1 MSQVQLMRSLTS
13 AIIVG
18 FLVLG
23 AKAATVRRTLEISNK
38 VVQPDGFK
46 RSATVVSGSHP
57 GPLLTGNIGDRF
69 MINVVNKLN
78 DPNMFRLT
86 TVHWHGMFQR
96 GSFWDDGVA
105 GVTQCPIAPGHSF
118 VYDFTASNQAGTFW
132 YHSHYGTQYC
142 DGLRGPV
149 VIYDPDDPHKNLYDV
164 DDASTV
170 ITLGEWYHTSSRSSG
185 TGVGQASS
193 TLINGLGRYIGGPQ
207 VDLAVV
213 NVERGKRYRFRL
225 ISISCD
231 PNHLFSIS
239 GHKLTIIEAD
249 GESTQPLT
257 VDKLQIFAGQR
268 YSFVLEANQPV
279 GNYWIRA
286 IPNSGLGG
294 LSSTTLNG
302 VNSAILRYKGA
313 RKAEPTTDVV
323 LKSPKLFNETE
334 LHALVSP
341 AAPANAEGQA
351 DVHINLQI
359 ARNGSLWTMNNITY
373 FPPSVP
379 VLLQMLSHAK
389 KPEELLPQGSI
400 IYLPR
405 NKVIELV
412 IPGGG
417 SSPDS
422 PHPFHLHGHSF
433 SVVRSAGSNT
443 TNYKDPVRRDVTQIG
458 FLGSQATVR
467 FTTDN
472 PGPWIFHCHIDWHLA
487 GGLAVVFA
495 EAPEEVS
502 TISTPTVQWE
512 QLCPIESS
520 LTPSII

>member
-1 MSQVQLMRSLTS
+1 MRFSFIS
-13 AIIVG
+13 AAIVG
-18 FLVLG
+18 FAV
-23 AKAATVRRTLEISNK
+23 ASTEAATVRRTLEISSQ

-69 MINVVNKLN
+69 MVNVVNNLT

-86 TVHWHGMFQR
+86 TVHWHGMFQQ

-105 GVTQCPIAPGHSF
+105 GVSQCPIAPGHSF
-118 VYDFTASNQAGTFW
+118 LYDFKALSQAGTFW

-149 VIYDPDDPHKNLYDV
+149 VIYDPNDPNKHLYDV

-170 ITLGEWYHTSSRSSG
+170 ITLGEWYHTSSRTPG
-185 TGVGQASS
+185 TGVGKASS
-193 TLINGLGRYIGGPQ
+193 TLINGLGRYIGGPP
-207 VDLAVV
+207 VDLAVI

-225 ISISCD
+225 LSISCD
-231 PNHLFSIS
+231 PNHIFSIS

-249 GESTQPLT
+249 GESTQPYT

-268 YSFVLEANQPV
+268 YSIVVEANQPV
-279 GNYWIRA
+279 DNYWIRA

-294 LSSTTLNG
+294 LSSTTANG
-302 VNSAILRYKGA
+302 VNSAVFRYKGA
-313 RKAEPTTDVV
+313 RNAEPTNGDIVV
-323 LKSPKLFNETE
+323 KSPKIFNETE
-334 LHALVSP
+334 LHALVNP
-341 AAPANAEGQA
+341 AAPANANGEA
-351 DVHINLQI
+351 DVKINLQI
-359 ARNGSLWTMNNITY
+359 GRNGSLWTVNNQTY
-373 FPPSVP
+373 FAPSVP

-389 KPEELLPQGSI
+389 KPEELLPKGSI
-400 IYLPR
+400 YYLPR

-422 PHPFHLHGHSF
+422 PHPMHLHGHSF
-433 SVVRSAGSNT
+433 SVIRSAGSNT
-443 TNYKDPVRRDVTQIG
+443 TNYKDPVRRDTTQIG
-458 FLGSQATVR
+458 FLTSETTIR
-467 FTTDN
+467 FNTNN

-487 GGLAVVFA
+487 GGLAVIFA
-495 EAPEEVS
+495 EDTQDIPTA
-502 TISTPTVQWE
+502 STPTVQWD

-520 LTPSII
+520 LPPSIV